1 MAQIGPIRLFI
12 IYQYSLLSTNQHFY
26 VFLQIVN
33 QIALNLKS
41 QNTLSLP
48 PQKKKEKEKENTT
61 KRKRATYAHLRLS
74 SICRTELL
82 NFLLSKKPWQ
92 HKYCYQ
98 LL

>member
-48 PQKKKEKEKENTT
+48 PQKKKKKKKRTQQKEKEQPMPT
-61 KRKRATYAHLRLS
+61 LD
-74 SICRTELL
+74 
-82 NFLLSKKPWQ
+82 
-92 HKYCYQ
+92 
-98 LL
+98 